1 MRHRVRGRSLG
12 RNASHRKAMFRNM
25 AVSLITSVRTGE
37 SDEYGSPK
45 VAGRIITTT
54 AKAKELRPFIEK
66 LITMARKSRALQQQ
80 ADELKISAEK
90 NSDEWRE
97 WRKSEGWQ
105 SWNQAQAPVLAMR
118 RRAFSALRDN
128 EAVDVLF
135 DELAER
141 FESRDGGYT
150 RIVKLAKPRLGDA
163 GQQALIEFVGVHDRV
178 ATKSAAP
185 VVVSDEEASSE
196 GSASEEP
203 VADEVAPGGDEPE
216 LKAEGDDEQAE
227 EEKKTE

>member
-25 AVSLITSVRTGE
+25 AVSLITSVRTGG
-37 SDEYGSPK
+37 SGDYGAPK
-45 VAGRIITTT
+45 VAGRVITTT

-66 LITMARKSRALQQQ
+66 LITMARKSRAMQQQ

-128 EAVDVLF
+128 EAVDILF
-135 DELAER
+135 NELAER

-185 VVVSDEEASSE
+185 VVVSDEEATTK
-196 GSASEEP
+196 EEP
-203 VADEVAPGGDEPE
+203 VADEVAPGGDEPGP
-216 LKAEGDDEQAE
+216 KAEGEDEQTD
-227 EEKKTE
+227 EEKSE

>member
-25 AVSLITSVRTGE
+25 AVSLITSVRTGG

-90 NSDEWRE
+90 NSSEWRE

-118 RRAFSALRDN
+118 RRAFSALRNN
-128 EAVDVLF
+128 EAVDILF
-135 DELAER
+135 NELAER

-150 RIVKLAKPRLGDA
+150 RVIKLAKPRLGDA
-163 GQQALIEFVGVHDRV
+163 GQQALIEFVGVNDRV

-185 VVVSDEEASSE
+185 VVVSDEEAT
-196 GSASEEP
+196 AKEEP

-216 LKAEGDDEQAE
+216 LKADDDEQNE
-227 EEKKTE
+227 EEKKSE